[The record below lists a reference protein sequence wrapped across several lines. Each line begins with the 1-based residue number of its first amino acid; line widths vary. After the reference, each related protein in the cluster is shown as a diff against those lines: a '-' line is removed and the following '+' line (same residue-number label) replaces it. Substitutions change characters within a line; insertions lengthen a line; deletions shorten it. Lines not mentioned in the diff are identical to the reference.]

1 MLTGL
6 TRSGNSSYYCAEI
19 AAICAW
25 LVEQGYVSESGHS
38 QYEYLRL
45 RKGRSLLV
53 VYHNGTIL
61 MQGADTMTPR
71 QLFDSLISQGQA
83 ALPF

>member
-1 MLTGL
+1 MFNV
-6 TRSGNSSYYCAEI
+6 TRSGNSSYYCAEL
-19 AAICAW
+19 AGICAY
-25 LVEQGYVSESGHS
+25 LVEQDYVSAPGNS

-61 MQGADTMTPR
+61 MQGADTATPR
-71 QLFDSLISQGQA
+71 QLFDSLIGQNQA

>member
-1 MLTGL
+1 MFTM
-6 TRSGNSSYYCAEI
+6 TRSGNSSYYCAEL
-19 AAICAW
+19 AALCAW
-25 LVEQGYVSESGHS
+25 LVEQGYTSVAGNS

-45 RKGRSLLV
+45 TKGRSLLV

-61 MQGADTMTPR
+61 MQGADTVSPR
-71 QLFDSLISQGQA
+71 RLFDSLISQDQT

>member
-1 MLTGL
+1 MNIVL
-6 TRSGNSSYYCAEI
+6 SGASSYYCADPV
-19 AAICAW
+19 AASTW
-25 LVEQGYVSESGHS
+25 LVEQGYKPVGHRS

-45 RKGRSLLV
+45 VKGRSLLV

-61 MQGADTMTPR
+61 MQGADTATPR
-71 QLFDSLISQGQA
+71 QLFDSLNAQP

>member
-1 MLTGL
+1 MFIGL

-25 LVEQGYVSESGHS
+25 LVEQGYASESAHS

-53 VYHNGTIL
+53 VYNNGTIL
-61 MQGADTMTPR
+61 MQGADTASPR
-71 QLFDSLISQGQA
+71 QLFDSLISQGQT